1 MILSRLSRAIRQ
13 QNWFAV
19 ALEFVL
25 VITGVVIGFQ
35 VSAWNEARQDR
46 AREGLIL
53 CRLASDFAQIGADVR
68 QHLTDAQDSQRMAEA
83 IVTAA
88 QTGMTPED
96 LDTLDIGGAI
106 ALRVAPAGSP
116 TYAQLVTSGDMALIR
131 SEPVRRALIDFHEE
145 LARFQRS
152 GDSMFSIVLSG
163 GGIVFGVM
171 GLSSD
176 AIEVMPER
184 LQTGLLTRLESTE
197 FLLVTR
203 SIYQANVTNVS
214 WKTTLV
220 DAAERVEAA
229 LAPETAQCQGRTN

>member
-19 ALEFVL
+19 ALEFVI
-25 VITGVVIGFQ
+25 VIAGVVIGFQ

-68 QHLTDAQDSQRMAEA
+68 QHLTDAHTSQRMAEA

-96 LDTLDIGGAI
+96 LDPLARAVTM
-106 ALRVAPAGSP
+106 RVAPAGSP
-116 TYAQLVTSGDMALIR
+116 TYAQLVTSGDMALVG
-131 SEPVRRALIDFHEE
+131 SEPVRRALIDFHEQ
-145 LARFQRS
+145 LARFQRA
-152 GDSMFSIVLSG
+152 GVAMLSG
-163 GGIVFGVM
+163 EGIVFGVL

-176 AIEVMPER
+176 AIAVMPER
-184 LQTGLLTRLESTE
+184 LQAGLLTRLESTE
-197 FLLVTR
+197 FLLAAR
-203 SIYQANVTNVS
+203 SLYQMNVS
-214 WKTTLV
+214 NVNWKTTLV
-220 DAAERVEAA
+220 EAVERVEAV
-229 LAPETAQCQGRTN
+229 LEPETAQCQGRTN